1 MSDKMNKTLY
11 LVRHGKSDWDQMNTN
26 DLERP
31 IKKRG
36 IENSQAM
43 AKRMKALDMHPNLIL
58 SSPAVRAYET
68 AKIFAEILA
77 IPSSSFKVT
86 ERLYLPDFP
95 TLLKIILYL
104 NNDYHKVM
112 LIGHE
117 PSLSTAI
124 NYFINHPLEKVI
136 TGSLT
141 MLHFSTSDWR
151 DVSPSTFKTGKHFN
165 RHDLQGFVL
174 K

>member
-1 MSDKMNKTLY
+1 MHKTLY
-11 LVRHGKSDWDQMNTN
+11 LVRHGKSDWDQMDTN

-31 IKKRG
+31 LKKRG
-36 IENSQAM
+36 VENCEAM
-43 AKRMKALDMHPNLIL
+43 AKRMQTLKLQPELVL
-58 SSPAVRAYET
+58 SSPAIRAYET

-77 IPSSSFKVT
+77 IPSPRFKVN

-95 TLLKIILYL
+95 TLLKTILYL
-104 NNDYHKVM
+104 NNDYNNV
-112 LIGHE
+112 LIVGHE

-141 MLHFSTSDWR
+141 VLSFATSDWR
-151 DVSPSTFKTGKHFN
+151 DISPSEFKSGKHYN
-165 RHDLQGFVL
+165 RHDLEGFVL